1 MNGEDCLFYTHN
13 KNKYQ
18 HMDIAS
24 EGAVKYT
31 FSCFL
36 YGCISGVVCIFVSG
50 KDLMLLL
57 W

>member
-57 W
+57 